1 MPRGHF
7 WSRLRGHECPLAS
20 VGRGPDHSLNPMP
33 TDRTVFDPASPDVN
47 AYRLL
52 TALVVPRPIA
62 WVSTLDA
69 AGRGNLAPHSFFTVA
84 SGRPPVVL
92 FSSLG
97 RKDTVRNIEATGE
110 FVISFTSESL
120 LEEVNASSAPF
131 EHGDDE
137 AVELN
142 IATEASEVV
151 GPERVAASPASIECR
166 LERIVEVGNAFVVFG
181 LVVAVTVRDEALENG
196 HPAIER
202 LRPVSRLGRD
212 EWGRPPEVFR
222 QTRPDSPDDVR

>member
-1 MPRGHF
+1 M
-7 WSRLRGHECPLAS
+7 STE
-20 VGRGPDHSLNPMP
+20 
-33 TDRTVFDPASPDVN
+33 RTVFDPGSPDVN

-69 AGRGNLAPHSFFTVA
+69 EGRGNLAPHSFFTVA

-110 FVISFTSESL
+110 FVISFSSEAM
-120 LEEVNASSAPF
+120 LEKVNASSAPF

-137 AVELN
+137 AVELG
-142 IATEASEVV
+142 IDTEPSQVV
-151 GPERVAASPASIECR
+151 GPERVADSPASIECR
-166 LERIVEVGNAFVVFG
+166 LERIVEVGHAFVVFG
-181 LVVAVTVRDEALENG
+181 SVVAITVRDEVLEDG
-196 HPAIER
+196 HPAMER

-222 QTRPDSPDDVR
+222 LARPQKPEDVL

>member
-1 MPRGHF
+1 MPEQR
-7 WSRLRGHECPLAS
+7 A
-20 VGRGPDHSLNPMP
+20 
-33 TDRTVFDPASPDVN
+33 RTVFDPADAEVN
-47 AYRLL
+47 AYKLL

-69 AGRGNLAPHSFFTVA
+69 EGRGNLAPHSFFTVA

-110 FVISFTSESL
+110 FVISFSSESL
-120 LEEVNASSAPF
+120 LEQINASSAPF

-137 AVELN
+137 AHRLGIEMEPSHSV
-142 IATEASEVV
+142 A
-151 GPERVAASPASIECR
+151 PERVALSPASIECR
-166 LERIVEVGNAFVVFG
+166 LDRIVEVGSAHVVFG
-181 LVVAVTVRDEALENG
+181 AVTAITVRDDVLQDD
-196 HPAIER
+196 HPAMEH

-222 QTRPDSPDDVR
+222 LTRPQKPEDVV